1 MDAAASIQEFI
12 AFVIGA
18 LIDNPDQAT
27 ISSRFDKER
36 NTLYFDVTLAE
47 GDVGRIIGKNGFVI
61 SSIRSLLDAAGEK
74 NGCRVRFKLHTLAT
88 DGSSHAVDEAKQRRN

>member
-12 AFVIGA
+12 EFVIGA
-18 LIDNPDQAT
+18 IIDAPDQAA
-27 ISSRFDKER
+27 IKRRFDEER

-74 NGCRVRFKLHTLAT
+74 HGCRVRFKLHSLGT
-88 DGSSHAVDEAKQRRN
+88 DGSSHAVDEPRPSHR

>member
-1 MDAAASIQEFI
+1 MDAAASLQDFIQ
-12 AFVIGA
+12 FVIGA
-18 LIDNPDQAT
+18 LIDNPDQAS
-27 ISSRFDKER
+27 IAHRFDEER

-74 NGCRVRFKLHTLAT
+74 NGCRVRFKLHSLGN
-88 DGSSHAVDEAKQRRN
+88 DGASRVVDESKQQRR

>member
-12 AFVIGA
+12 EFVIGA
-18 LIDNPDQAT
+18 LIDSPEQAT
-27 ISSRFDKER
+27 IARRFDEER
-36 NTLYFDVTLAE
+36 NTLYFDATLAE

-88 DGSSHAVDEAKQRRN
+88 DGSSRAVDETKQRRH